1 MLHSSA
7 LCPYST
13 KAKSRVKSTIS
24 VLLWRHFQSNF
35 RTCLQ
40 NSSNQ
45 DLYVLMPTVPKVT
58 HNGQESTFPWHAS
71 SPCPEYAPIRFVRY
85 RISDFTLLCF
95 VPIQHESEKH
105 GEKHGFCVICV
116 SLVELWWVSKRSNC
130 KQSQALFTKNE
141 VSMTNFQ
148 NVHCCAS
155 STVGFPLVW
164 VMQQS
169 SVWILIRKGK
179 HTQYSIVSVLFKPL
193 CTLHLKPR
201 DSDRT
206 VRNSY
211 IMHRKQTNK
220 KKIWHKS
227 LTCPE
232 CGQLSLVYRSV
243 HETYAEL
250 FLLHHRVA
258 FCSPHIPG
266 RKKTK
271 NIVNMPFSV

>member
-130 KQSQALFTKNE
+130 KQSQALFTKKR
-141 VSMTNFQ
+141 SFHDQ
-148 NVHCCAS
+148 
-155 STVGFPLVW
+155 L
-164 VMQQS
+164 
-169 SVWILIRKGK
+169 
-179 HTQYSIVSVLFKPL
+179 
-193 CTLHLKPR
+193 
-201 DSDRT
+201 
-206 VRNSY
+206 
-211 IMHRKQTNK
+211 
-220 KKIWHKS
+220 
-227 LTCPE
+227 PE
-232 CGQLSLVYRSV
+232 CALLCLEHCRFSFSLSHATVFRMNT
-243 HETYAEL
+243 HQE
-250 FLLHHRVA
+250 
-258 FCSPHIPG
+258 
-266 RKKTK
+266 RKTHA
-271 NIVNMPFSV
+271 I